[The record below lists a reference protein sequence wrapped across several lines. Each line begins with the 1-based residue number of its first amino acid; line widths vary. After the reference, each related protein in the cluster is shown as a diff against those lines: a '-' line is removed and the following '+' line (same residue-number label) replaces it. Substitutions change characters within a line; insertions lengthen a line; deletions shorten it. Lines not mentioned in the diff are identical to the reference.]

1 MDTSDCILQLDR
13 LAVGYREKVLI
24 GEISFSVSRGEM
36 VTLIGPN
43 GSGKS
48 TILKTVAG
56 LLKALEGRIVLLGR
70 GAEEIP
76 ASEAAKLLASVW
88 TEKPR
93 TEYMT
98 CLDVAAGGRYPYTGK
113 TGVLTEE
120 DYAVAERA
128 LAAVRMEEC
137 SLRDFNELSD
147 GQKQRVMLAGGLC
160 QEPELLILDEPT
172 SYLDI
177 THKLEVLDMLS
188 ERVKT
193 GKTAVLMSLHEI
205 DLAMRYSDRIICV
218 KGDRIGYSGT
228 PKELMEQDV
237 LTDLYGLDQAEASY
251 ARELALTGM
260 RSRA

>member
-1 MDTSDCILQLDR
+1 MDTSDYILQLER

-56 LLKALEGRIVLLGR
+56 LLKALGGRIVILGR
-70 GAEEIP
+70 SAEEIP
-76 ASEAAKLLASVW
+76 ASEAARLMASVW

-98 CLDVAAGGRYPYTGK
+98 CLDVAVGGRYPYTGK
-113 TGVLTEE
+113 TGILTEE

-128 LAAVRMEEC
+128 LAAVRMEDF

-147 GQKQRVMLAGGLC
+147 GQKQRVLLAGGLC

-177 THKLEVLDMLS
+177 THKLEVLDMLR
-188 ERVKT
+188 ERVKN
-193 GKTAVLMSLHEI
+193 GEMAVLMSLHEI

-228 PKELMEQDV
+228 PEELMEQDV
-237 LTDLYGLDQAEASY
+237 LTDLYGLDRAEASY
-251 ARELALTGM
+251 ARDLALTGM
-260 RSRA
+260 RSRV